1 MLDRGAPE
9 TAEARKVSEMS
20 SSIAALEGEGLR
32 AREALGAE
40 VRAGFERA
48 GYAPVAA
55 PVLQPADIFLDMS
68 GEDIRRRMY
77 VFADPGGNELCL
89 RPELTIPVCRRYL
102 ESEGGPQRLCSL
114 GAAYRYQKRG
124 SAKLTEFT
132 QAGVECLGT
141 EDAEGADAEVIA
153 LGARALADA
162 GLKNYEIETGDLA
175 LFDALVDALDLPPGW
190 RARLK
195 RHFWRPDY
203 FRELLGELAAGGVRD
218 ETGDRAALISAIAGL
233 DEESARNVIEDVL
246 KLAGIAPVGGRTV
259 GEVAERLLEQAELAA
274 SSVPREAAK
283 LISDFL
289 AVSGTPAESIARIAK
304 LTKAAG
310 VSLEAAIARF
320 ERRLDLIGKAGLDLS
335 QAHFATGFGRNMAYY
350 TGFVFEFRVAALGED
365 AMICG
370 GGRYDR
376 LLSALGASAPV
387 PAVGCAVGIERLLM
401 ALNREAGK

>member
-190 RARLK
+190 WK
-195 RHFWRPDY
+195 R
-203 FRELLGELAAGGVRD
+203 
-218 ETGDRAALISAIAGL
+218 
-233 DEESARNVIEDVL
+233 
-246 KLAGIAPVGGRTV
+246 
-259 GEVAERLLEQAELAA
+259 
-274 SSVPREAAK
+274 
-283 LISDFL
+283 
-289 AVSGTPAESIARIAK
+289 
-304 LTKAAG
+304 
-310 VSLEAAIARF
+310 
-320 ERRLDLIGKAGLDLS
+320 
-335 QAHFATGFGRNMAYY
+335 
-350 TGFVFEFRVAALGED
+350 
-365 AMICG
+365 
-370 GGRYDR
+370 
-376 LLSALGASAPV
+376 
-387 PAVGCAVGIERLLM
+387 
-401 ALNREAGK
+401 